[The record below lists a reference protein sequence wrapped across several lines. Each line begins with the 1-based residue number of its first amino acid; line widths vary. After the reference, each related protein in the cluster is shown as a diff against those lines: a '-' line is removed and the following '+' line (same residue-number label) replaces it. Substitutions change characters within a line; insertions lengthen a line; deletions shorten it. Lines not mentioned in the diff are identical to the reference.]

1 MGSWLVRRVDF
12 RLCRSSSIS
21 SRSRRD
27 WSLRSASHSME
38 PTRAG
43 GRRGDRSRRRSQ
55 SANIGFPER
64 RTNSTRSI
72 RGLHPSNAS
81 GGGLN
86 ATKQTLACPRWPVR
100 RSRPMSSSLSVS
112 ARTSILNERSAPG
125 TAPARKRGD
134 RLSAHEPD
142 PRRPVVESVR
152 GIHQGPR
159 APLSA
164 SRRFPG
170 EDRKTSRILRIDNL
184 RSAPP

>member
-1 MGSWLVRRVDF
+1 MPVIEYLEQVAARLVIKKRKPLDG
-12 RLCRSSSIS
+12 
-21 SRSRRD
+21 
-27 WSLRSASHSME
+27 A
-38 PTRAG
+38 TRAG
-43 GRRGDRSRRRSQ
+43 DRRGDRRRRRSQ

-72 RGLHPSNAS
+72 RGLHPPNAS
-81 GGGLN
+81 GAGLN

-100 RSRPMSSSLSVS
+100 RSRPMSRSLSVS
-112 ARTSILNERSAPG
+112 ARRSSILNERSAPG

-142 PRRPVVESVR
+142 PRGPVVESVR

-159 APLSA
+159 SPLSA

-184 RSAPP
+184 RSSPP